1 MSKKKN
7 LNKIIVIDV
16 EATCWD
22 SKPPSGERSEI
33 IEIGICVLDC
43 TERNKALRA
52 FKSGVGFDIDVEIPR
67 PVREKRRSIL
77 VIPKYSNVSEFCTSL
92 TTITQELL
100 VKEGIPFSDACDIL
114 RKEYNSQNCTWA
126 SYGDYDRKQFMKDC
140 ALTAKDVKYPFSP
153 RHINV
158 KNLFAHING
167 LEKELGMSQ
176 ALDLMGYELDGTHHR
191 GHDDA
196 WNIAK
201 ILSSI
206 L

>member
-92 TTITQELL
+92 TTTTQELL
-100 VKEGIPFSDACDIL
+100 VK
-114 RKEYNSQNCTWA
+114 
-126 SYGDYDRKQFMKDC
+126 
-140 ALTAKDVKYPFSP
+140 
-153 RHINV
+153 
-158 KNLFAHING
+158 
-167 LEKELGMSQ
+167 
-176 ALDLMGYELDGTHHR
+176 
-191 GHDDA
+191 
-196 WNIAK
+196 
-201 ILSSI
+201 
-206 L
+206 